1 MKAFDKLF
9 FFFFVAKTV
18 ILRTKDDSGKEANVF
33 GGDNIS
39 HSE

>member
-1 MKAFDKLF
+1 MKAFDNLLF
-9 FFFFVAKTV
+9 FMKTV
-18 ILRTKDDSGKEANVF
+18 ILRTQDYSGKEANVF